1 MVIGLQGIGMR
12 AGSDSQGLAAIVVD
26 MKCLM
31 AQRLTLR
38 GPMTVVMGSAPGI
51 VDDQPSVGSR
61 KPVGLRP

>member
-1 MVIGLQGIGMR
+1 MVTGFQGMAMR
-12 AGSDSQGLAAIVVD
+12 AGSDSQGFAAIMVD

-38 GPMTVVMGSAPGI
+38 GPMTVVIGSAPGI